1 MKRVLFSLLLS
12 FTLLLTYSCNTEK
25 DEAIEFS
32 TDQPLS
38 SKGLVFDLEGVF
50 PKNNRFELFY
60 SADQNFDGKRML
72 RQAIYGESIVQ
83 KIIFKLNDNNKPQN
97 LRLDLGSNEYQLY
110 VLMKN
115 IVIKDNGEVIL
126 DGINENYNIGEN
138 KLLLSRKLLNNEV

>member
-32 TDQPLS
+32 TDQLLS

-83 KIIFKLNDNNKPQN
+83 KIIFKLNDNKKPEN